1 MGRIFMTSD
10 WHFGHDR
17 EFIWKVRGFNSV
29 YEMNNAIIARHNA
42 IVQPGDDVYC
52 LGDCMLGNNEAG
64 LSCIKQLKGNIHIIR
79 GNHDTDTRMEL
90 YQNCYNIVEV
100 CEAKYLKYDGVSFFL
115 CHYPCIT
122 SNYDDNKPLKARI
135 VNLCGHSHTKNKFQ
149 DIDKGTIYHV
159 EVDSHGC
166 TPVLLDIILLDI
178 RTEIE
183 KSKKF
188 L

>member
-29 YEMNNAIIARHNA
+29 YEMNNTIIERYNA

-115 CHYPCIT
+115 CHYPTMT
-122 SNYDDNKPLKARI
+122 SNLEKDDKIKSHLI
-135 VNLCGHSHTKNKFQ
+135 NLYGHTHQNTNFYNG
-149 DIDKGTIYHV
+149 IPFCYHV
-159 EVDSHGC
+159 GVDSHGC
-166 TPVLLDIILLDI
+166 TPILLDTILLDI

-183 KSKKF
+183 KCKNF
-188 L
+188 LR